1 MDTKNV
7 IAAISLSAAVIIL
20 YSLFFQPD
28 PATIKK
34 NLAEQNKIENN
45 TDTPSLD
52 KNENFSKLSRTD
64 ALKENDRIQFENG
77 SVVGSISLKGAAI
90 DDLTFKEYNVELN
103 KNEKII
109 LLNPRNVEDGYL
121 IESGFVSTNKNID
134 IPDAST
140 VWEITGNKRLTN
152 NNPIKLT
159 WSNTQGITFEKH
171 ISLDDQFLFTVKEK
185 IINSSDKSYNF
196 YSYGQIIRNEIPE
209 ISGFYILH
217 EGFLSVLD
225 DELIEEDYDD
235 IQDKKFTQIA
245 QEGFVA
251 ISDKFWV
258 TSVIP
263 PKGKEFKTTFDY
275 KNKFRANYI
284 STKGIEV
291 KANSSIEEKIQII
304 VAAKRV
310 NVIDGYAENLDINK
324 FDLAID
330 WGFMYFITKPL
341 FFVLDYFFKLLGNYG
356 LAIIAVTICIRLAFF
371 PLANFSFKSMGK
383 MKLLAPEMARLKEL
397 HKDDKMKLQQAMMA
411 LYKKEKVNPMSGC
424 LPILVQIPVFFAL
437 YKVLFVTIEMR
448 HMPFYGWIHDLSDRD
463 PTSLFN
469 VFGLIPWD
477 PPSFLLIGAWPIIMG
492 ITMWIQQKLNPT
504 PPDPIQAKIFMFF
517 PSFFN
522 CNSCTISCRSCY
534 LLELQQHLHND
545 TTIYCSKKND
555 YQNNINVIVKRRR
568 INKYPTQRWPNS

>member
-1 MDTKNV
+1 MDTRNV
-7 IAAISLSAAVIIL
+7 IAAVSLSAAVIIL

-28 PATIKK
+28 PTTIKQ
-34 NLAEQNKIENN
+34 NLVDQKKIENN
-45 TDTPSLD
+45 SDTPSLD
-52 KNENFSKLSRTD
+52 KDINSTKLSRAD
-64 ALKENDRIQFENG
+64 ALKKNDRINFEND
-77 SVVGSISLKGAAI
+77 SIIGSISLKGAAI
-90 DDLTFKEYNVELN
+90 DDLTFKEYSIKLN
-103 KNEKII
+103 GSDKIT
-109 LLNPRNVEDGYL
+109 LLSPRNVDDGYL
-121 IESGFVSTNKNID
+121 IESGFVTSNKNID
-134 IPDAST
+134 APDAST
-140 VWEITGNKRLTN
+140 VWEVSGNKKLTN
-152 NNPIKLT
+152 NSPIKLT
-159 WSNTQGITFEKH
+159 WSNSQGITFEKN
-171 ISLDDQFLFTVKEK
+171 ISLDDQFLFTVREK
-185 IINSSDKSYNF
+185 IINRSDKSYSF
-196 YSYGQIIRNEIPE
+196 YSYGQIIRNKLPE

-235 IQDKKFTQIA
+235 IQEKKFTQTA

-275 KNKFRANYI
+275 RNKFRANYI
-284 STKGIEV
+284 STQGTEV
-291 KANSSIEEKIQII
+291 GPNSSIEEKIQII
-304 VAAKRV
+304 AAAKRV
-310 NVIDGYAENLDINK
+310 NVIDGYAENLNINK

-341 FFVLDYFFKLLGNYG
+341 FFLLDYFFKLLGNYG
-356 LAIIAVTICIRLAFF
+356 LAIIAVTVCIRLAFF

-383 MKLLAPEMARLKEL
+383 MKLLAPEMARLKEI

-463 PTSLFN
+463 PTSIFN

-492 ITMWIQQKLNPT
+492 ITMFIQQKLNPT

-517 PSFFN
+517 PVFLTVILAPFPAGLVIYWSF
-522 CNSCTISCRSCY
+522 
-534 LLELQQHLHND
+534 
-545 TTIYCSKKND
+545 
-555 YQNNINVIVKRRR
+555 NNIFTMIQQYIV
-568 INKYPTQRWPNS
+568 QRKMTVKTT

>member
-1 MDTKNV
+1 MDTRNV

-28 PATIKK
+28 PTTIKQ
-34 NLAEQNKIENN
+34 NLSEKKKIENN

-52 KNENFSKLSRTD
+52 KNENFVKLSRTD

-103 KNEKII
+103 GRDKIT

-134 IPDAST
+134 LPDAST
-140 VWEITGNKRLTN
+140 VWKVSGNKRLTN
-152 NNPIKLT
+152 NSPVKLT
-159 WSNTQGITFEKH
+159 WSNSQGITFEKY
-171 ISLDDQFLFTVKEK
+171 ISLDNQFLFTVKEK
-185 IINSSDKSYNF
+185 IINTSNKSYNF
-196 YSYGQIIRNEIPE
+196 YSYGQIIRNKLPE

-225 DELIEEDYDD
+225 DQLIEEDYDD
-235 IQDKKFTQIA
+235 IQEKKFTQTA

-263 PKGKEFKTTFDY
+263 PNGKEFKTTFDY

-310 NVIDGYAENLDINK
+310 NVIDGYAESLNINK

-356 LAIIAVTICIRLAFF
+356 LAIIAVTVCIRLAFF

-383 MKLLAPEMARLKEL
+383 MKLLAPEMARLKEI
-397 HKDDKMKLQQAMMA
+397 HKDDKVKLQQSMMA

-492 ITMWIQQKLNPT
+492 ITMFIQQKLNPT

-517 PSFFN
+517 PVFLTVILAPFPAGLVIYWSF
-522 CNSCTISCRSCY
+522 
-534 LLELQQHLHND
+534 
-545 TTIYCSKKND
+545 
-555 YQNNINVIVKRRR
+555 NNIFTMIQQYIV
-568 INKYPTQRWPNS
+568 QRKMTIKTT

>member
-1 MDTKNV
+1 MDTRNV

-28 PATIKK
+28 PAAIKQ
-34 NLAEQNKIENN
+34 NLAEQKIENN
-45 TDTPSLD
+45 ADTPSLD
-52 KNENFSKLSRTD
+52 KNENFTKLSRID

-77 SVVGSISLKGAAI
+77 SIVGSISLKGAAI

-103 KNEKII
+103 GNDKIT
-109 LLNPRNVEDGYL
+109 LLSPRNVEDGYL

-140 VWEITGNKRLTN
+140 VWKVSGNKRLTN
-152 NNPIKLT
+152 NSPVKLT
-159 WSNTQGITFEKH
+159 WSNSQGITFEKY

-185 IINSSDKSYNF
+185 IINKSNKSYNF
-196 YSYGQIIRNEIPE
+196 YSYGQIIRNKLPE

-225 DELIEEDYDD
+225 DQLIEEDYDD
-235 IQDKKFTQIA
+235 IQEKKFTQTA

-258 TSVIP
+258 TSIIP
-263 PKGKEFKTTFDY
+263 PRGKEFKTTFDY

-291 KANSSIEEKIQII
+291 NANTSIEEKIQII

-341 FFVLDYFFKLLGNYG
+341 FFLLDYFFKLLGNYG
-356 LAIIAVTICIRLAFF
+356 LAIIAVTVCIRLAFF

-397 HKDDKMKLQQAMMA
+397 HKNDKMKLQQEMMA

-448 HMPFYGWIHDLSDRD
+448 HMPFYGWVQDLSDRD

-469 VFGLIPWD
+469 LFGLIPWD

-492 ITMWIQQKLNPT
+492 ITMFIQQKLNPT

-517 PSFFN
+517 PVFLTVILAPFPSGLVIYWSF
-522 CNSCTISCRSCY
+522 
-534 LLELQQHLHND
+534 
-545 TTIYCSKKND
+545 
-555 YQNNINVIVKRRR
+555 NNIFTMIQQYIV
-568 INKYPTQRWPNS
+568 QRKMTVKTT

>member
-45 TDTPSLD
+45 EDTPSLD
-52 KNENFSKLSRTD
+52 KNENFAKLSRTD
-64 ALKENDRIQFENG
+64 ALKEDNRIQFENG

-90 DDLTFKEYNVELN
+90 DDLTFKEYNIELN
-103 KNEKII
+103 GSEKIH
-109 LLNPRNVEDGYL
+109 LLSPRNVEDGYL

-196 YSYGQIIRNEIPE
+196 YSYGQIIRNELPE

-245 QEGFVA
+245 QDGFVA

-310 NVIDGYAENLDINK
+310 SVIDGYAENLDINK

-517 PSFFN
+517 PVFLTVILAPFPAGLVIYWSF
-522 CNSCTISCRSCY
+522 
-534 LLELQQHLHND
+534 
-545 TTIYCSKKND
+545 
-555 YQNNINVIVKRRR
+555 NNIFTMIQQYIV
-568 INKYPTQRWPNS
+568 QRKMTIKTT

>member
-1 MDTKNV
+1 MDTRNV

-34 NLAEQNKIENN
+34 NIAEQNKIENN
-45 TDTPSLD
+45 EDTPSLD
-52 KNENFSKLSRTD
+52 KNENFSKLSRAD
-64 ALKENDRIQFENG
+64 ALKENDRIQFENE

-90 DDLTFKEYNVELN
+90 DDLTFKEYNIELN
-103 KNEKII
+103 RNEKIT
-109 LLNPRNVEDGYL
+109 LLSPRNVEDGYL

-140 VWEITGNKRLTN
+140 VWEVSGNNKLTN
-152 NNPIKLT
+152 NNPVKLT

-196 YSYGQIIRNEIPE
+196 YSYGQIIRNELPE

-517 PSFFN
+517 PVFLTVILAPFPAGLVIYWSF
-522 CNSCTISCRSCY
+522 
-534 LLELQQHLHND
+534 
-545 TTIYCSKKND
+545 
-555 YQNNINVIVKRRR
+555 NNIFTMIQQYIV
-568 INKYPTQRWPNS
+568 QRKMTIKTT

>member
-1 MDTKNV
+1 MDTRNV

-28 PATIKK
+28 PSTIKQ

-45 TDTPSLD
+45 EDTPSLD
-52 KNENFSKLSRTD
+52 KNENFAKLSRTD

-103 KNEKII
+103 GSDKIT
-109 LLNPRNVEDGYL
+109 LLSPRNVEDGYL

-140 VWEITGNKRLTN
+140 VWEVSGNKKLTN
-152 NNPIKLT
+152 NSPVKLT
-159 WSNTQGITFEKH
+159 WSNSQGITFEKH

-185 IINSSDKSYNF
+185 IINRSDKSYNF
-196 YSYGQIIRNEIPE
+196 YSYGQIIRNKLPE

-225 DELIEEDYDD
+225 DQLIEEDYDD
-235 IQDKKFTQIA
+235 IQEKKFTQIA

-291 KANSSIEEKIQII
+291 KANSSVEEKIQII

-310 NVIDGYAENLDINK
+310 NVIDGYAENLNINK

-469 VFGLIPWD
+469 VFGLLPWD

-492 ITMWIQQKLNPT
+492 ITMFIQQKLNPT

-517 PSFFN
+517 PVFLTVILAPFPAGLVIYWSF
-522 CNSCTISCRSCY
+522 
-534 LLELQQHLHND
+534 
-545 TTIYCSKKND
+545 
-555 YQNNINVIVKRRR
+555 NNIFTMIQQYIV
-568 INKYPTQRWPNS
+568 QRKMTIKTT

>member
-1 MDTKNV
+1 MDSKNV

-28 PATIKK
+28 PEVIKQ
-34 NLAEQNKIENN
+34 NLDEQKKIERN

-52 KNENFSKLSRTD
+52 KNENFTKLSRQD
-64 ALKENDRIQFENG
+64 ALNENDRVKFENN
-77 SVVGSISLKGAAI
+77 SVVGSISLKGASI
-90 DDLTFKEYNVELN
+90 DDLTFKEYDIELDS
-103 KNEKII
+103 NEKVI
-109 LLNPRNVEDGYL
+109 LLNPRNVENGYI
-121 IESGFVSTNKNID
+121 IESGFVTSNKNID
-134 IPDAST
+134 VPDAST
-140 VWEITGNKRLTN
+140 VWKISGNKKLTN

-159 WSNTQGITFEKH
+159 WSNLQDITFEKH

-185 IINSSDKSYNF
+185 IINRSDKSYNF
-196 YSYGQIIRNEIPE
+196 YSYGQIIRNKLPE

-235 IQDKKFTQIA
+235 IQEKKFTQTA
-245 QEGFVA
+245 QEGFVG
-251 ISDKFWV
+251 ISDKYWI

-263 PKGKEFKTTFDY
+263 QKGKEFKTTFDY

-284 STKGIEV
+284 STQGTEV
-291 KANSSIEEKIQII
+291 GPNSSIEEKIQII
-304 VAAKRV
+304 TAAKKV
-310 NVIDGYAENLDINK
+310 NIIDGYAESLKINK
-324 FDLAID
+324 FDLVID

-341 FFVLDYFFKLLGNYG
+341 FFALDYFFKLLGNYG
-356 LAIIAVTICIRLAFF
+356 LAIIAVTVCIRLAFF

-424 LPILVQIPVFFAL
+424 LPILVQIPVFFAF
-437 YKVLFVTIEMR
+437 YKILFVTLEMR
-448 HMPFYGWIHDLSDRD
+448 HMPFYGWVKDLSDRD
-463 PTSLFN
+463 PTSVFN
-469 VFGLIPWD
+469 LFGLIPWD

-492 ITMWIQQKLNPT
+492 LTMFLQQKLNPT

-517 PSFFN
+517 PLFLTVILAPFAAGLVIYWSF
-522 CNSCTISCRSCY
+522 
-534 LLELQQHLHND
+534 
-545 TTIYCSKKND
+545 
-555 YQNNINVIVKRRR
+555 NNIFTMIQQYIV
-568 INKYPTQRWPNS
+568 QRKMTVKTT